1 MGSNRLISSLDEDHE
16 GDRMGRARWVA
27 AGAIGALSTLPLFVA
42 NNIARKPAPVIEEP
56 ERLPAY
62 WMGTIPELPRF
73 RPLDENITVDVA
85 VVGGGFTGLAIGYY
99 LKQLDPSLR
108 VAVLEAQRF
117 GSGASSRNSGG
128 APDYFRGHG
137 ETAEAKRGYNQLRL
151 FCIDNGLD
159 VELEEKAPMVTLH
172 RHRETATDPF
182 LTGDAL
188 RAELNSPYY
197 DAAVAGM
204 SNRLHPGKLIAGLIE
219 ANHQAGVEL
228 YEYSPVVR
236 VQPGKPVWL
245 HTESNRVIAGQVALA
260 TNAYSPGMGFA
271 TDRMFALHH
280 RVIVTRPLTDA
291 EWEAS
296 RLEQFP
302 YRLEHGTFFTHT
314 ARRTADRRLFFR
326 HLLGHR
332 AFERTDWTFTADDIA
347 YGQEA
352 LLRRYPWADGIPI
365 DYEWHGVTARTRD
378 RWPVAGP
385 IDEGI
390 SIAAGFNGNGVM
402 ATHYFG
408 HLLAQQMLGRDHQDM
423 GLLSPAE
430 AHPAVPPELTRSI
443 GMSAW
448 LAWERRRDG

>member
-1 MGSNRLISSLDEDHE
+1 
-16 GDRMGRARWVA
+16 MGRGKWIA
-27 AGAIGALSTLPLFVA
+27 AGALGSLATLPLF
-42 NNIARKPAPVIEEP
+42 IADRIVRKPAPVMEEP

-62 WMGTIPELPRF
+62 WTATGPELPRF
-73 RPLDENITVDVA
+73 RPIDESINVDVA

-99 LKQLDPSLR
+99 LKTLDPSLR

-128 APDYFRGHG
+128 APNYFRGHG
-137 ETAEAKRGYNQLRL
+137 HTEEAQRGYDLLRS

-159 VELEEKAPMVTLH
+159 VELQEQAPMIALH
-172 RHRETATDPF
+172 RSRETAQSPV

-188 RAELNSPYY
+188 RTAINSPYY
-197 DAAVAGM
+197 DAAVEGI
-204 SNRLHPGKLIAGLIE
+204 SNRLHPGKLIAGLVE
-219 ANHQAGVEL
+219 ANRQAGVEL
-228 YEYSPVVR
+228 YEDSPIVR
-236 VQPGKPVWL
+236 VQPGNPVWL
-245 HTESNRVIAGQVALA
+245 HTPTERIIAGQVALA
-260 TNAYSPGMGFA
+260 TNAYTPGMGFA
-271 TDRMFALHH
+271 TDRIFALHH
-280 RVIVTRPLTDA
+280 RVIVTRPLTDE

-296 RLEQFP
+296 RLEEYP

-314 ARRTADRRLFFR
+314 VRRSADRRLFFR

-332 AFERTDWTFTADDIA
+332 PFERTDWTYSADDIA
-347 YGQEA
+347 YGQQA
-352 LLRRYPWADGIPI
+352 LLRRYPWAEGIPI

-385 IDEGI
+385 IDKGV

-408 HLLAQQMLGRDHQDM
+408 HVLAHQMLGKPHQDLGM
-423 GLLSPAE
+423 LSPAE
-430 AHPAVPPELTRSI
+430 EHPVVPPELARSV
-443 GMSAW
+443 GMQAW